1 MIWTPIVHI
10 ADENDDEDSSTKERQ
25 GRQKSQKVCD
35 NFEKWGGVVG
45 E

>member
-10 ADENDDEDSSTKERQ
+10 ADENDDEDSSTKERGKV
-25 GRQKSQKVCD
+25 GRKARKSVTTLRS
-35 NFEKWGGVVG
+35 GG

>member
-1 MIWTPIVHI
+1 MIWTLVVNIV
-10 ADENDDEDSSTKERQ
+10 DQNDDKDSISSTKERQ

-35 NFEKWGGVVG
+35 NFEKWGG